1 MLQVNVLS
9 LSTITNSQFCIL
21 FTLFYQNK
29 LLSNTFQ
36 ASIVPTLST
45 LPYRS
50 NVTHKLQHFCTYSA
64 LSARLCDSMTDV
76 PFQIPHFNQPRY
88 EPIIKDN
95 ISIYFKTKGRQFSF

>member
-9 LSTITNSQFCIL
+9 LSTITHLQFCIL
-21 FTLFYQNK
+21 FTLFYQNN

-36 ASIVPTLST
+36 AFIVPTLPT

-64 LSARLCDSMTDV
+64 LSARLCDSITDV
-76 PFQIPHFNQPRY
+76 PFQIPYSNEPRY

-95 ISIYFKTKGRQFSF
+95 ISIF